1 MNEELFHIIN
11 NFDALGE
18 DCFLGKRNT
27 IKIFEYQGEIINIKS
42 FKIPSGI
49 QSFIYKYIRKSKAR
63 RSFENASILLAKG
76 IGTPRPIAYH
86 ENSSWFGLKDSYY
99 ICEHL
104 NPDFLYTSLFR
115 DSPGLDRDKLIRG
128 MAKFSF
134 QLHEKGIEFLDHSQG
149 NSLVK
154 VDEKGEYHFFL
165 VDLNRMKFHQD
176 MPFQTRMQNM
186 RKLGPEQ
193 EIADMIANE
202 YAKYYKLKSEKEI
215 ATALWEET
223 TKFYAFFKRKQALKK
238 KLKLK

>member
-1 MNEELFHIIN
+1 MNEELFYIIN
-11 NFDALGE
+11 NFESLGE
-18 DCFLGKRNT
+18 DCFVGKRNT
-27 IKIFEYQGEIINIKS
+27 IKIFEYKGEVINIKS

-49 QSFIYKYIRKSKAR
+49 KSFIYKYIRKSKAR
-63 RSFENASILLAKG
+63 RSFENASILLKKG
-76 IGTPRPIAYH
+76 IGTPRPIAYF
-86 ENSSWFGLKDSYY
+86 ENSNWIGLKDSYY

-154 VDEKGEYHFFL
+154 VDENGNYNFFL
-165 VDLNRMKFHQD
+165 VDLNRMKFHHD
-176 MPFQTRMQNM
+176 MPFQTRMYNM
-186 RKLGPEQ
+186 RKLGPEK
-193 EIADMIANE
+193 EITAIIANE
-202 YAKYYKLKSEKEI
+202 YAKYYKLKSEAEI
-215 ATALWEET
+215 VDALWEET
-223 TKFYAFFKRKQALKK
+223 AKFYTFFKRKQALKK

>member
-1 MNEELFHIIN
+1 MNEELFYIIN
-11 NFDALGE
+11 NFESLGE
-18 DCFLGKRNT
+18 DCFVGKRNT
-27 IKIFEYQGEIINIKS
+27 IKIFEYKGEVINIKS

-49 QSFIYKYIRKSKAR
+49 KSFIYKYIRKSKAR
-63 RSFENASILLAKG
+63 RSFENASILLKKG
-76 IGTPRPIAYH
+76 IGTPRPIAYF
-86 ENSSWFGLKDSYY
+86 ENSNWIGLKDSYY

-154 VDEKGEYHFFL
+154 VDENGNYNFFL
-165 VDLNRMKFHQD
+165 VDLNRMKFHHD
-176 MPFQTRMQNM
+176 MPFQTRMYNM
-186 RKLGPEQ
+186 RKLGPEK
-193 EIADMIANE
+193 EITAIIANE
-202 YAKYYKLKSEKEI
+202 YAKYYKLKSEAEI
-215 ATALWEET
+215 VDALWEET